1 MSKKYVN
8 YHRHT
13 HYSNITTLD
22 CVVKPKDYIE
32 RTVELGHDTF
42 VSLEHG
48 TVGNVFEAHMLCEK
62 SKLNL
67 VIGTEAYFV
76 PNRFEKDRRNFHIVL
91 LAVNENGRRAINKAL
106 SEANLTG
113 YYYKARIDEEILFN
127 LPGDDVM
134 VTTACCGG
142 IANLD
147 EEFLIRCKNHF
158 KYFYLEIQAHVDEV
172 QVEFNKKILD
182 LHKRLEIPLIH
193 GNDSHYVKPE
203 DSKYRTLFLKAKG
216 ISYPEE
222 SSFIL
227 DFPSYDEII
236 ERYKKQN
243 VVSNEKVI
251 EALDNTLIIGTFTQ
265 NINKEIKMPKI
276 SKNSNKE
283 LKELIQKKWN
293 EEKKNIP
300 KEKHKEYIE
309 GIKYEMDIVQK
320 THMEDYFL
328 LDYQVVKDAIEK
340 YDCVIT
346 RTGRGCFTED
356 ALVHTETTM
365 KSIKDVK
372 IGDKVIT
379 KDGRFERV
387 YNTMSYD
394 IEEELIQIKHLYGTD
409 KYHPTIC
416 TLDHKI
422 LINRNN
428 NIMWVEAKNILK
440 TDYVCVPKIKNYK
453 KNSNVIDLNDYN
465 DFEFKYDD
473 KYIYER
479 VSNVGIPYKYSP
491 SDVARKIGVGRS
503 LIENFANLDC
513 KKKLF
518 ARKPEKLKELME
530 YIPFETREEYA
541 EFVENKKIKKINRF
555 IDIDRDF
562 NTFIGLMYGDGFTDK
577 DGCQIGLAIN
587 SETIKNVYNRSIFEK
602 ISQKFNISI
611 TEVKSKSSKLIQLY
625 MNSKIIT
632 NFVKKELF
640 ESSKGKE
647 KMFNTRWFYQD
658 VENLE
663 GLIDGLVYS
672 DGHFESENKHNIS
685 FDNTSLS
692 IINAYKLLYL
702 MTNKGVNSL
711 SFRQGRID
719 KRGYNCKD
727 SYKLRINLNSK
738 HSIKKSE
745 RTFEDNNY
753 YYLPIKE
760 IIKLPKTR
768 TKVYDISVENEPSYL
783 LNNMVV
789 HNSAPSFY
797 INKLL
802 GLTDLDRFDSPVTL
816 YPTRFMSIERILQTR
831 SLADIDINV
840 ADRKPLIK
848 ATKDLLGED
857 GCHWLLTYKP
867 MQKSSGFRMWC
878 KAIGMHI
885 DEYNEIAK
893 NIDDYVE
900 DVKWK
905 DIIED
910 SKVFVGV
917 IESMAPSPCS
927 FLLLDTPISEEVG
940 LIKVKDEICCML
952 DGYYCDAYKYLK
964 ND

>member
-1 MSKKYVN
+1 
-8 YHRHT
+8 
-13 HYSNITTLD
+13 
-22 CVVKPKDYIE
+22 
-32 RTVELGHDTF
+32 
-42 VSLEHG
+42 
-48 TVGNVFEAHMLCEK
+48 
-62 SKLNL
+62 
-67 VIGTEAYFV
+67 
-76 PNRFEKDRRNFHIVL
+76 
-91 LAVNENGRRAINKAL
+91 
-106 SEANLTG
+106 
-113 YYYKARIDEEILFN
+113 
-127 LPGDDVM
+127 M

-346 RTGRGCFTED
+346 RTGRG
-356 ALVHTETTM
+356 
-365 KSIKDVK
+365 
-372 IGDKVIT
+372 
-379 KDGRFERV
+379 
-387 YNTMSYD
+387 
-394 IEEELIQIKHLYGTD
+394 
-409 KYHPTIC
+409 
-416 TLDHKI
+416 
-422 LINRNN
+422 
-428 NIMWVEAKNILK
+428 
-440 TDYVCVPKIKNYK
+440 
-453 KNSNVIDLNDYN
+453 
-465 DFEFKYDD
+465 
-473 KYIYER
+473 
-479 VSNVGIPYKYSP
+479 
-491 SDVARKIGVGRS
+491 
-503 LIENFANLDC
+503 
-513 KKKLF
+513 
-518 ARKPEKLKELME
+518 
-530 YIPFETREEYA
+530 
-541 EFVENKKIKKINRF
+541 
-555 IDIDRDF
+555 
-562 NTFIGLMYGDGFTDK
+562 
-577 DGCQIGLAIN
+577 
-587 SETIKNVYNRSIFEK
+587 
-602 ISQKFNISI
+602 
-611 TEVKSKSSKLIQLY
+611 
-625 MNSKIIT
+625 
-632 NFVKKELF
+632 
-640 ESSKGKE
+640 
-647 KMFNTRWFYQD
+647 
-658 VENLE
+658 
-663 GLIDGLVYS
+663 
-672 DGHFESENKHNIS
+672 
-685 FDNTSLS
+685 
-692 IINAYKLLYL
+692 
-702 MTNKGVNSL
+702 
-711 SFRQGRID
+711 
-719 KRGYNCKD
+719 
-727 SYKLRINLNSK
+727 
-738 HSIKKSE
+738 
-745 RTFEDNNY
+745 
-753 YYLPIKE
+753 
-760 IIKLPKTR
+760 
-768 TKVYDISVENEPSYL
+768 
-783 LNNMVV
+783 
-789 HNSAPSFY
+789 SAPSFY

-816 YPTRFMSIERILQTR
+816 YPTSFMSIERILQTR
-831 SLADIDINV
+831 SLSDIDINV